1 MPATPTDL
9 NYLEQRVLMLS
20 TIFILLIV
28 LWALGM
34 LSGYSLGGL
43 IHLLLVVAII
53 VFVARLVL
61 GRRRLA

>member
-1 MPATPTDL
+1 
-9 NYLEQRVLMLS
+9 MLS

-43 IHLLLVVAII
+43 IHLLLVVAVI